1 LSANEKIESISI
13 YALPDNFTQAVF
25 DYYTFMSIDIVSEN
39 QLITISLPID
49 SFIEVNAIEME
60 EDLKEFIT
68 FKNGEIFEMSVLE
81 CPYFYATKLN
91 PASDFE
97 SLKIISSF

>member
-68 FKNGEIFEMSVLE
+68 FKNGD
-81 CPYFYATKLN
+81 ATKLN